1 MTGKLIDGKRIAS
14 EQREKLR
21 LEVANLKRNGVEPCL
36 AVIIVGDDPASHIYV
51 NSKVRTC
58 GDLGIISK
66 RISFDINVSEEVL
79 LEQIIQLNEDK
90 AVHGILVQ
98 LPLPNHIDKFK
109 VIETISPSKDVD
121 GFHPIN
127 IGRMLTD
134 QDTFLSCT
142 PYGIIKMLQS
152 EKIDIA
158 GKHAVV
164 IGRSNIVGKPLGQ
177 LLLSENATV
186 TYAHSFTTNL
196 SELTRQADI
205 LIAAVGIAKMIK
217 ANDVKPGAVVIDVGM
232 NRIAEQRLCG
242 DVDFDEVRHVAS
254 YITPVPGGVGPMTIT
269 MLMFNTVKAAKR
281 IHSL

>member
-1 MTGKLIDGKRIAS
+1 MTGKYIDGKRIAS
-14 EQREKLR
+14 DLREKLR
-21 LEVANLKRNGVEPCL
+21 IEVANLKGNGVHPCL

-58 GDLGIISK
+58 GELGIISK
-66 RISFDINVSEEVL
+66 RISFEPSVSEADL
-79 LEQIIQLNEDK
+79 LNQIIQLNEDK
-90 AVHGILVQ
+90 TVHGILVQ
-98 LPLPNHIDKFK
+98 LPIPNHIDKYK

-127 IGRMLTD
+127 IGRMMTD
-134 QDTFLSCT
+134 QDTFISCT

-164 IGRSNIVGKPLGQ
+164 IGRSHIVGKPMGQ

-186 TYAHSFTTNL
+186 TYAHSYTTNL
-196 SELTRQADI
+196 KELTKQADI

-217 ANDVKPGAVVIDVGM
+217 AEDVKPGAVVIDVGM
-232 NRIAEQRLCG
+232 NRIAEERLCG
-242 DVDFDEVRHVAS
+242 DVDFDAVKEVAS
-254 YITPVPGGVGPMTIT
+254 HITPVPGGVGPMTIT